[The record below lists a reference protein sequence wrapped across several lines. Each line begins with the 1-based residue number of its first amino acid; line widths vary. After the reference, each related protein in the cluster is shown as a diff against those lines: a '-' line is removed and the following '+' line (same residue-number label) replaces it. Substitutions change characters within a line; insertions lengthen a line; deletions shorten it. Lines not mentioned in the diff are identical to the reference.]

1 VSRSDIYQIRTVNS
15 IHVMQSTVS
24 PTMRAPYRR
33 HTAEFK
39 SQLCRDIRSG
49 TLGRREAQKKYALSD
64 NLIQLW
70 LAQHDRLSVASKTGD
85 STQAAIY
92 EERIA
97 ALERKV
103 GQLTMELEQR
113 STESG

>member
-1 VSRSDIYQIRTVNS
+1 
-15 IHVMQSTVS
+15 MQSTAPPPV
-24 PTMRAPYRR
+24 RAPYRR
-33 HTAEFK
+33 HSAEFK

-49 TLGRREAQKKYALSD
+49 ALGRREAQKKYALSD

-70 LAQHDRLSVASKTGD
+70 LAQHDCDQLDPQTAD
-85 STQAAIY
+85 SAQVAIY

-113 STESG
+113 SSESA